1 MKNYLSLT
9 ELNSALTL
17 RDLTDPAA
25 GAHAMQL
32 LLAGVVSALERLW
45 SVPSETHRLNP
56 LVATADNYDRLGYS
70 PADITR
76 DSRYSR
82 HVSPTVMLRSHTSAG
97 IPALLD
103 SLRGEQGLYDR
114 LHVLPGL
121 VYRRDAVDRTHVGAP
136 HQADLWRLKARGL
149 LGPADLQSMMAAVVE
164 AVLPEADY
172 PGVQWRS
179 TPSTHSYTAAGR
191 QLDVLVTLPD
201 GRSEWLELAECGLV
215 AAPVLRSSGLDP
227 RRWAGLA
234 LGMGLDRAVMLRKGI
249 DDIRLLRSENPE
261 IRAQLLDLAPY
272 RPVSLMPAVR
282 RDLSLVLAD
291 PAEADVELLGDRA
304 RGALGTDA
312 DVLAALEIK
321 AVTPTAELPPAA
333 VDRLRMAP
341 GDVNVLLQLVL
352 QPLDRTLTGEEA
364 NRLRDRVYVAL
375 HRGKVQELIAG

>member
-9 ELNSALTL
+9 ELNSALAL
-17 RDLTDPAA
+17 RDLTDPGA
-25 GAHAMQL
+25 GAHAMQR
-32 LLAGVVSALERLW
+32 LLADVVTALQRCW
-45 SVPSETHRLNP
+45 DIPTETHRLNP
-56 LVATADNYDRLGYS
+56 LVATADNYDRLGYA
-70 PADITR
+70 PGDVTR

-103 SLRGEQGLYDR
+103 SLRGEQGRYDR

-121 VYRRDAVDRTHVGAP
+121 VYRRDAIDRTHVGAP
-136 HQADLWRLKARGL
+136 HQVDLWRIKARGL
-149 LGPADLQSMMAAVVE
+149 LGPADLQAMMAAVVE
-164 AVLPEADY
+164 AVLPAAEH
-172 PGVQWRS
+172 PGVQWRA
-179 TPSTHSYTAAGR
+179 TPATHSYTAAGR
-191 QLDVLVTLPD
+191 HLDVLVALPD

-215 AAPVLRSSGLDP
+215 AAPVLRSAGLDP

-234 LGMGLDRAVMLRKGI
+234 LGMGLDRALMLRKGM

-261 IRAQLLDLAPY
+261 IQAQLLDLAPY

-282 RDLSLVLAD
+282 RDLSLVLTG

-304 RGALGTDA
+304 RSALGTEA

-341 GDVNVLLQLVL
+341 GDVNVLLRLVL
-352 QPLDRTLTGEEA
+352 QPLERTLTDQQA
-364 NRLRDRVYVAL
+364 NRLRDRVYIAL
-375 HRGKVQELIAG
+375 HQGKVQELIAG